1 MHQFANSQ
9 PKIYYSDLKYPERE
23 NGVNQNQVLNLT
35 NSELIRLRVKNILKS
50 LLH

>member
-9 PKIYYSDLKYPERE
+9 PKICYSDLKYPERE

-35 NSELIRLRVKNILKS
+35 NSELIRLRSSS
-50 LLH
+50 LMQNDK